1 MADGDRT
8 VECQEISAR
17 VEAEIAHGGMKG
29 AIDPMGLGLAT
40 RGVQR
45 HHQLAH
51 EPRTTRLTGDQAL
64 ELGNCFGVIAELQQ
78 PLESLLGGD
87 ETELLEPF
95 HLGARPPL
103 LDEVEVRTAT
113 PNAQRT
119 LIHRDRHSIRLTPSC
134 GEQPLE
140 VIGVDPVGG
149 DVELIARFEPEDG
162 PIPQRPPQPGDV
174 RVHRRHRIDG
184 TVLAG
189 PQHLDEPVD
198 RHHTAAVGHQHR
210 EQTTL
215 LLAAE
220 RDGAPVVDHVHRAKH
235 TELHDGTPRRTLD
248 DGFAVVMKG
257 R

>member
-1 MADGDRT
+1 
-8 VECQEISAR
+8 
-17 VEAEIAHGGMKG
+17 
-29 AIDPMGLGLAT
+29 MGLGLAT

-64 ELGNCFGVIAELQQ
+64 ELGNRFGVIAELQQ

-87 ETELLEPF
+87 QTELLEPF

-113 PNAQRT
+113 PDAQRT
-119 LIHRDRHSIRLTPSC
+119 LIHRDRHSTRLTPSC
-134 GEQPLE
+134 GKPPLE

-149 DVELIARFEPEDG
+149 GVELIARFEPEDG

-198 RHHTAAVGHQHR
+198 RHHTAPVGHQHR
-210 EQTTL
+210 QQTML
-215 LLAAE
+215 LPAAE
-220 RDGAPVVDHVHRAKH
+220 RDRVPVVDHVHRAKH
-235 TELHDGTPRRTLD
+235 TELHVGPH
-248 DGFAVVMKG
+248 GEH
-257 R
+257 